1 MTRTVSILILSLAA
15 ALAGAA
21 PAFTQTADSSL
32 TVQRSLSVATVR
44 ATQVASPGQG
54 ATLSLR
60 ALVDPDAPAEVQ
72 VTGDPGR
79 VYRIRIPTSLMA
91 ADGQTIIDDL
101 KIWSANSGDVSTTRV
116 AHMDLQG
123 RDLLRITGRLR
134 LADGAILDAVSLPL
148 SIDYE

>member
-1 MTRTVSILILSLAA
+1 MTRTVSLFTA
-15 ALAGAA
+15 ALIALTFTAGSAS
-21 PAFTQTADSSL
+21 TQTAESSL

-60 ALVDPDAPAEVQ
+60 ALVDPDAPAEVR

-101 KIWSANSGDVSTTRV
+101 KIWSANNGDVSQTRV

-134 LADGAILDAVSLPL
+134 LADGAMLDAVSLPL